1 MALSPYKLN
10 QGVYARAVAGMAILV
25 LALFASVRLFE
36 LLGGRDQSPMA
47 VGIPVAY
54 FWALALF
61 VVLAAVVSVF
71 TFGLHTGVRGL
82 DSTSMAL
89 VDLLIDTQTELQKVS
104 WPTREE
110 LRTSTTV
117 VLICMAVLSVLL
129 YAVDLVVSF
138 VMSTFGVLPK

>member
-117 VLICMAVLSVLL
+117 VLICLAVLSVLL

>member
-36 LLGGRDQSPMA
+36 LLGGSDQSPMA

-110 LRTSTTV
+110 LRSSTTV